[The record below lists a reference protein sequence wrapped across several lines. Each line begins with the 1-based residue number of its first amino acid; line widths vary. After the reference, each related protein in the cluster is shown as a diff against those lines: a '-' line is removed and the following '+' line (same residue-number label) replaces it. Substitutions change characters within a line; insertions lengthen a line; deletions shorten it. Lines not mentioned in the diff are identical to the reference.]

1 MTFRDELV
9 LDDLEQRLYD
19 ELAAMTIIDAH
30 EHYKPEKDHLKNTYD
45 WAWLLRGYLLHDL
58 VSAGLRADFE
68 PFDNSLTPA
77 RKWDEVKPYW
87 DAVRWGTYA
96 RGLRFTLKEWFGVE
110 DITDDT
116 FERVGEKLN
125 EDNTPGVYE
134 RALAEKCSIER
145 VIISNTEWHGY
156 EIDLFRIIVGF
167 PYVATSEDV
176 AYYEK
181 LTGESIRTA
190 AEFRKG
196 IEKFIA
202 DALEAGVV
210 GFKASARPAGECD
223 DAGIDRLL
231 AKISAGGNLSAGDR
245 PAMDRFIHEESLGHI
260 RGTDKVVAVHCGVWG
275 DFRALDVMN
284 IFQTLARYRDVR
296 FDLFHMGMPSVRQMA
311 FVGKNLPNVSLN
323 LCWSPLVSQHMMESA
338 LQEWLDLVPVNKVF
352 GFGGDFIWNP
362 EQTWGHLVMCRESL
376 AKVFAAR
383 IRRGMIDLDG
393 AVEVLETWMYDNPK
407 RYYRL

>member
-1 MTFRDELV
+1 MTFTDELV
-9 LDDLEQRLYD
+9 LDDLEQQLYD
-19 ELAAMTIIDAH
+19 QLASMTIIDAH
-30 EHYKPEKDHLKNTYD
+30 EHYKPETDHLENTYD
-45 WAWLLRGYLLHDL
+45 WAWLLRGYLIHDL
-58 VSAGLRADFE
+58 VSAGLRGDFE
-68 PFDNSLTPA
+68 PFDNLLSPA
-77 RKWDEVKPYW
+77 EKWAEVKPYW
-87 DAVRWGTYA
+87 DPVRWGTYA
-96 RGLRFTLKEWFGVE
+96 RGLRFTLKEWFGVD

-116 FERVGEKLN
+116 FELVGEKLN
-125 EDNTPGVYE
+125 ESNTPGLYG
-134 RALAEKCSIER
+134 RALTDKCKIER

-167 PYVATSEDV
+167 PYIASPQDLD
-176 AYYEK
+176 YYEK

-190 AEFRKG
+190 EEFRQAIG
-196 IEKFIA
+196 KFIT
-202 DALEAGVV
+202 DALKAGVV
-210 GFKASARPAGECD
+210 GFKASARPVGECD

-231 AKISAGGNLSAGDR
+231 AKISGGGNLSAGDR
-245 PAMDRFIHEESLGHI
+245 LSMDGFIHEECLKRI

-275 DFRALDVMN
+275 DFRTLDVMN
-284 IFQTLARYRDVR
+284 FYQTAARYRDIR

-323 LCWSPLVSQHMMESA
+323 LCWSPLVSQHMMENA
-338 LQEWLDLVPVNKVF
+338 LQEWMDLVPANKIF

-362 EQTWGHLVMCRESL
+362 QATWGHLVMCRESL

-393 AVEVLETWMYDNPK
+393 AVEVLKSWMYDNPK